1 MSQTTTLDPIQCD
14 FSKFNPMWLFK
25 IQSKVAFQNP
35 IQCGF
40 STTIGSF
47 LLNIVV
53 GPHFCG
59 GVFAL
64 IFWGGGLC
72 MQKQSGERCEVA
84 KTWDVLA
91 LSRAET
97 LEWRFARACI
107 IMHKS
112 FYVNP
117 DVVARYGLLEV
128 SRVLSTHPAR
138 AEQVFIE
145 TCVADRKSV
154 AECHEIKRQIFRL
167 IA

>member
-1 MSQTTTLDPIQCD
+1 MLSEC
-14 FSKFNPMWLFK
+14 NPMWLFNSNC
-25 IQSKVAFQNP
+25 QFFFP
-35 IQCGF
+35 R
-40 STTIGSF
+40 
-47 LLNIVV
+47 LLLVLTFV
-53 GPHFCG
+53 EECLL
-59 GVFAL
+59 L

-84 KTWDVLA
+84 KTWDALA

-128 SRVLSTHPAR
+128 SRVLSTHPASQSR
-138 AEQVFIE
+138 AGIYRNM
-145 TCVADRKSV
+145 C
-154 AECHEIKRQIFRL
+154 CRQKICRRMPWDQKANFL
-167 IA
+167 VNSIALY